1 MKALLPYLFCCCVT
15 MSQAQETFFSQPYS
29 TPTNISPAFVGAFN
43 AKNRLVVQ
51 YRQPSAPNTEQRYGV
66 SFDQKNVLPNG
77 DYVGFGVHMGQ
88 QQASYLDKTIAKGAV
103 AYGKYL
109 GDMGNGNA
117 HYLVAGSEIG
127 FQQHTLSL
135 SKLAFAYGVN
145 IPNYSDGFLRN
156 SYSDVSIGTM
166 WYATWKKGT
175 RAHLGM
181 VWQHLNKP
189 DIGFLEPEQLP
200 FGYTLHTGCE
210 IPLATQL
217 KFVPTAIIT
226 RQGKTTDIKGGL
238 SLKITA
244 DDTISV
250 QAGFFIRYDNMFT
263 PKPTRQTLS
272 LFFNID
278 FYQSAIHILYD
289 ASLGEIA
296 RNNGFEMAY
305 IRFWGMPKRKS
316 GRIPIF

>member
-1 MKALLPYLFCCCVT
+1 MKALLLCLFCCCVSF
-15 MSQAQETFFSQPYS
+15 SQAQETFFSQPFS

-43 AKNRLVVQ
+43 AKSRLVIQ

-77 DYVGFGVHMGQ
+77 DYVGFGAHMGQ
-88 QQASYLDKTIAKGAV
+88 QQASSLDKTIAKGAV

-109 GDMGNGNA
+109 GDMGNGSA

-127 FQQHTLSL
+127 FQQNTLSL
-135 SKLAFAYGVN
+135 SKLALAYGIN
-145 IPNYSDGFLRN
+145 LPNYSDGFLRN
-156 SYSDVSIGTM
+156 SFSDVSIGAM
-166 WYATWKKGT
+166 WFAAFKKGT
-175 RAHLGM
+175 RAHIGM

-189 DIGFLEPEQLP
+189 NIGFLEPEILP
-200 FGYTLHTGCE
+200 FGYTVHTGCE
-210 IPLATQL
+210 LPLAPQL
-217 KFVPTAIIT
+217 KFVPTAIVT
-226 RQGKTTDIKGGL
+226 QQGATTDIKGGL
-238 SLKITA
+238 SLKMTA

-250 QAGFFIRYDNMFT
+250 QAGFFIRYDNKFT
-263 PKPTRQTLS
+263 PKLTRQTLS
-272 LFFNID
+272 LFFNLD
-278 FYQSAIHILYD
+278 FYQSTVRILYD

-305 IRFWGMPKRKS
+305 IRFWGVPKHKS